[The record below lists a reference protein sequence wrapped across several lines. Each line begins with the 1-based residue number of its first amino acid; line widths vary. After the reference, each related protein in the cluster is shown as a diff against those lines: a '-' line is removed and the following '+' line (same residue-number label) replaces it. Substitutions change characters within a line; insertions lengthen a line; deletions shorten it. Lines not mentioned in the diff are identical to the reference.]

1 MPVTT
6 GVSAVPSTRPA
17 GEVSGAL
24 APIFRL
30 SDAARGEDR
39 NGKAN
44 PQLSALFDPAKLLGL
59 PGLLVG
65 ARVWGTEDDTGIE
78 PMLGYRHAIDDRISI
93 AGVGY
98 GTHMRADD
106 NGAHYEA
113 SRAGGEAI
121 ADVRLAD
128 VASWLSAHAQGAA
141 QVTYIKASGR
151 YCYDGTSGDGKD
163 CAEDGSVPFSYAKL
177 SGVFPA
183 ATLSLALD
191 AHVKDS
197 WFHHARLAGMIS
209 TGWMPRLVAGDQR
222 AGDPYVTGGVSLTIA
237 FGAADE

>member
-1 MPVTT
+1 MPATT

-17 GEVSGAL
+17 GEISGAL

-30 SDAARGEDR
+30 SDAAHGEDR

-44 PQLSALFDPAKLLGL
+44 PQLAALFDPARLLGL
-59 PGLLVG
+59 PGLIVG
-65 ARVWGTEDDTGIE
+65 ARVWGKDGDTGIE
-78 PMLGYRHAIDDRISI
+78 PMLGYRHALDGRISL
-93 AGVGY
+93 AGVAY
-98 GTHMRADD
+98 GTHMRADSY
-106 NGAHYEA
+106 GAHYEA
-113 SRAGGEAI
+113 SRVGGEAM
-121 ADVRLAD
+121 ADVRVGD
-128 VASWLSAHAQGAA
+128 VTRWMSAHAQLAA
-141 QVTYIKASGR
+141 QATYIKGSGR
-151 YCYDGTSGDGKD
+151 YCYDGASGDGKD

-191 AHVKDS
+191 AHFQGRV
-197 WFHHARLAGMIS
+197 FHHARLAGMIA

-222 AGDPYVTGGVSLTIA
+222 AGDAYVTGGLSLMIA